1 MNADR
6 LFALY
11 DRVADAPDAVG
22 RLRRF
27 VLDLAVRGKLVEQDP
42 ADEPASELLERIS
55 DERKTLLRAKRIKR
69 VVVDPVALGETPFRV
84 PSTWQWT
91 RLGNVG
97 DWGAGSTP
105 SRANTDFFG
114 GDVTW
119 LKSGELDDNRH
130 LVGSEETITQLA
142 LDSCSFRMNRP
153 GDVLIAMYGATI
165 GKLAILAESAVT
177 NQAVCGCTPFQGLLS
192 DFFFLFLLS
201 QRRTFQRSSEGG
213 AQPNIS
219 KVKIVA
225 VPFPLPPFAE
235 QHRIVAKV
243 DELMTLCDRL
253 EEARTAREDTRD
265 RLTKA
270 SLARLSAAD
279 TDVPTFRSHARF
291 AVDAL
296 PALTARADQVKHL
309 RQTILSLA
317 VRGRLVDQDPADKP
331 AAELLKRIAE
341 VRVRLGVKHVVEPL
355 SANEIPFR
363 LPVGWRWSRIGEL
376 CTKTGSGSTPRGGK
390 SVYKKTGVPF
400 LRSQNIYDDG
410 LRLADVAC
418 IGSDVHAR
426 MAGTAVR
433 ARDLLLNITGGSM
446 GRCCRVP
453 DDFAEANISQHV
465 AIIRP
470 AVSEMAAYL
479 HKLVLSPHFQAF
491 IFRKQTGAG
500 RGGLPKNRMDRIP
513 VAVPPL
519 AEQRRIVARVD
530 ELMALCDRLE
540 TGLGTA
546 DDTRSRLLESI
557 LRDVLGSAQPER
569 ATDGHLGNEV
579 HDPRV
584 YGAGTPRQCTEPRS
598 LSLRPIQDPNLGVT
612 NGV

>member
-11 DRVADAPDAVG
+11 DRVAEAPDAVS

-27 VLDLAVRGKLVEQDP
+27 VLDLAVRGRLVEQNPAHEPASEALKRIALEKARLVKVGKIRKPPPLVPVVPADQPFAVPNSWEWIYSTYPAYGISDSGKKIQTKDVMESGTFPVVDQGKTLVRGYCNDPRKVIRVSGPSIVFGDHTREIKLIDFDFVVGADGVKILQPIDIDARFYHLALQWLPLKSRGYGRHFKLLKSSCIPLPPLAEQRRIVAKVDDLMALCDRLEEARTVREDTRDRLTKASLTRLSAADTDVPTFRSHARFAVDALPALTARADHVKHLRQTVLSLAVRGKLVEQDP

-97 DWGAGSTP
+97 DWSAGSTP

-192 DFFFLFLLS
+192 DFLFLFLLS
-201 QRRTFQRSSEGG
+201 QRRTFRRSSEGG

-243 DELMTLCDRL
+243 DELMALYDRL
-253 EEARTAREDTRD
+253 EAGLTAVDGT
-265 RLTKA
+265 
-270 SLARLSAAD
+270 
-279 TDVPTFRSHARF
+279 RSHLL
-291 AVDAL
+291 D
-296 PALTARADQVKHL
+296 
-309 RQTILSLA
+309 SL
-317 VRGRLVDQDPADKP
+317 LHD
-331 AAELLKRIAE
+331 
-341 VRVRLGVKHVVEPL
+341 
-355 SANEIPFR
+355 S
-363 LPVGWRWSRIGEL
+363 VGSHEA
-376 CTKTGSGSTPRGGK
+376 T
-390 SVYKKTGVPF
+390 
-400 LRSQNIYDDG
+400 
-410 LRLADVAC
+410 
-418 IGSDVHAR
+418 
-426 MAGTAVR
+426 
-433 ARDLLLNITGGSM
+433 ITG
-446 GRCCRVP
+446 
-453 DDFAEANISQHV
+453 EI
-465 AIIRP
+465 
-470 AVSEMAAYL
+470 
-479 HKLVLSPHFQAF
+479 
-491 IFRKQTGAG
+491 
-500 RGGLPKNRMDRIP
+500 GGI
-513 VAVPPL
+513 
-519 AEQRRIVARVD
+519 ARV
-530 ELMALCDRLE
+530 
-540 TGLGTA
+540 G
-546 DDTRSRLLESI
+546 
-557 LRDVLGSAQPER
+557 P
-569 ATDGHLGNEV
+569 
-579 HDPRV
+579 
-584 YGAGTPRQCTEPRS
+584 
-598 LSLRPIQDPNLGVT
+598 
-612 NGV
+612 

>member
-201 QRRTFQRSSEGG
+201 QRKTFRRSSEGG

-309 RQTILSLA
+309 RQTVLNLA
-317 VRGRLVDQDPADKP
+317 VRGKLVEQDPADEP
-331 AAELLKRIAE
+331 ASELLRRIEEEGERLARHKKTKKR
-341 VRVRLGVKHVVEPL
+341 RVLPPIDPECLPFDLPKGWSWATFPELGL
-355 SANEIPFR
+355 FGR
-363 LPVGWRWSRIGEL
+363 
-376 CTKTGSGSTPRGGK
+376 GK
-390 SVYKKTGVPF
+390 SRHRPRNDPILFVDGTYPMVQTG
-400 LRSQNIYDDG
+400 
-410 LRLADVAC
+410 DVARSNGVISTYTSKYNETGLAQSMLWPKGTLC
-418 IGSDVHAR
+418 ITIAANIADSGILSFDACFPDSVVGLIPYPIFQNSR
-426 MAGTAVR
+426 YFEYFMRTAKD
-433 ARDLLLNITGGSM
+433 DLLEFAPSTAQKNINLGILETLL
-446 GRCCRVP
+446 
-453 DDFAEANISQHV
+453 IS
-465 AIIRP
+465 
-470 AVSEMAAYL
+470 L
-479 HKLVLSPHFQAF
+479 
-491 IFRKQTGAG
+491 
-500 RGGLPKNRMDRIP
+500 
-513 VAVPPL
+513 PPL
-519 AEQRRIVARVD
+519 AEQHRIVAKVD
-530 ELMALCDRLE
+530 ELMALCDRIE
-540 TGLGTA
+540 AGLAASDG
-546 DDTRSRLLESI
+546 TRSRLLESLLHDA
-557 LRDVLGSAQPER
+557 LRTFSA
-569 ATDGHLGNEV
+569 
-579 HDPRV
+579 
-584 YGAGTPRQCTEPRS
+584 S
-598 LSLRPIQDPNLGVT
+598 
-612 NGV
+612 

>member
-201 QRRTFQRSSEGG
+201 QRRTFRRSSEGG

-309 RQTILSLA
+309 RQTVLNLA
-317 VRGRLVDQDPADKP
+317 VRGKLVEQDPADEP
-331 AAELLKRIAE
+331 ASELLRRIEEEGERLARHKKTKKR
-341 VRVRLGVKHVVEPL
+341 RVLPPIDPECLPFDLPKGWSWATFPELGL
-355 SANEIPFR
+355 FGR
-363 LPVGWRWSRIGEL
+363 
-376 CTKTGSGSTPRGGK
+376 GK
-390 SVYKKTGVPF
+390 SRHRPRNDPILFVDGTYPMVQTG
-400 LRSQNIYDDG
+400 
-410 LRLADVAC
+410 DVARSNGVISTYTSKYNETGLAQSMLWPKGTLC
-418 IGSDVHAR
+418 ITIA
-426 MAGTAVR
+426 
-433 ARDLLLNITGGSM
+433 
-446 GRCCRVP
+446 
-453 DDFAEANISQHV
+453 ANIADSG
-465 AIIRP
+465 I
-470 AVSEMAAYL
+470 
-479 HKLVLSPHFQAF
+479 LSFDACFPDSVVGLIPYPIFQNSRYFEYFMRTAKDDLF
-491 IFRKQTGAG
+491 EFAPSTAQ
-500 RGGLPKNRMDRIP
+500 KNINLGILETLLISL
-513 VAVPPL
+513 PPL
-519 AEQRRIVARVD
+519 AEQHRIVAKVD
-530 ELMALCDRLE
+530 ELMALCDRIE
-540 TGLGTA
+540 AGLAASDG
-546 DDTRSRLLESI
+546 TRSRLLESLLHDA
-557 LRDVLGSAQPER
+557 LRTFSA
-569 ATDGHLGNEV
+569 
-579 HDPRV
+579 
-584 YGAGTPRQCTEPRS
+584 S
-598 LSLRPIQDPNLGVT
+598 
-612 NGV
+612 

>member
-1 MNADR
+1 MTADR
-6 LFALY
+6 LLALY
-11 DRVADAPDAVG
+11 DRVADAPDAVS

-114 GDVTW
+114 GYVTW

-201 QRRTFQRSSEGG
+201 QRRTFRRSSEGG

-253 EEARTAREDTRD
+253 EETRTAREDTRD
-265 RLTKA
+265 RLTLA
-270 SLARLSAAD
+270 SLTRLSTPD

-296 PALTARADQVKHL
+296 PALTARTDQVKHL
-309 RQTILSLA
+309 LQTILTPCPRRPRTA
-317 VRGRLVDQDPADKP
+317 PRRHNP
-331 AAELLKRIAE
+331 
-341 VRVRLGVKHVVEPL
+341 
-355 SANEIPFR
+355 
-363 LPVGWRWSRIGEL
+363 
-376 CTKTGSGSTPRGGK
+376 PRG
-390 SVYKKTGVPF
+390 
-400 LRSQNIYDDG
+400 L
-410 LRLADVAC
+410 
-418 IGSDVHAR
+418 
-426 MAGTAVR
+426 
-433 ARDLLLNITGGSM
+433 
-446 GRCCRVP
+446 
-453 DDFAEANISQHV
+453 
-465 AIIRP
+465 
-470 AVSEMAAYL
+470 
-479 HKLVLSPHFQAF
+479 
-491 IFRKQTGAG
+491 
-500 RGGLPKNRMDRIP
+500 
-513 VAVPPL
+513 
-519 AEQRRIVARVD
+519 
-530 ELMALCDRLE
+530 
-540 TGLGTA
+540 
-546 DDTRSRLLESI
+546 
-557 LRDVLGSAQPER
+557 
-569 ATDGHLGNEV
+569 
-579 HDPRV
+579 
-584 YGAGTPRQCTEPRS
+584 
-598 LSLRPIQDPNLGVT
+598 
-612 NGV
+612 